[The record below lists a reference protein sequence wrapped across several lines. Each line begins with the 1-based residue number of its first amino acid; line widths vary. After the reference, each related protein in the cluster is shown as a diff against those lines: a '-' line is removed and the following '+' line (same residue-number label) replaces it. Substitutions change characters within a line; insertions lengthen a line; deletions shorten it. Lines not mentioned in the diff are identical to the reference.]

1 MSINLSYKKLNYKV
15 NLRTIPI
22 KAHRALKAHT
32 STQTNPEKIGHFHQI
47 NSEEIRGNPYDR
59 FCPSSFGMDRDRII
73 VILQEHAPELKAA
86 GLVHLRVFGS
96 VARGEA
102 SPQSDVDL
110 MADFDKSKRVTL
122 LTVGRLESRLGDL
135 LGVKVDLSSADW
147 MKEPVRRQ
155 ALREAV
161 VAF

>member
-1 MSINLSYKKLNYKV
+1 MCQSL
-15 NLRTIPI
+15 
-22 KAHRALKAHT
+22 
-32 STQTNPEKIGHFHQI
+32 
-47 NSEEIRGNPYDR
+47 
-59 FCPSSFGMDRDRII
+59 GMDKDRII
-73 VILQEHAPELKAA
+73 VILRDHAPELKAA

-110 MADFDKSKRVTL
+110 MADFDKSKRITL
-122 LTVGRLESRLGDL
+122 LTVGRLESRLRDL

-161 VAF
+161 IAF

>member
-1 MSINLSYKKLNYKV
+1 
-15 NLRTIPI
+15 
-22 KAHRALKAHT
+22 
-32 STQTNPEKIGHFHQI
+32 
-47 NSEEIRGNPYDR
+47 
-59 FCPSSFGMDRDRII
+59 MDKDRII
-73 VILQEHAPELKAA
+73 VILQEHAPELQAA

-122 LTVGRLESRLGDL
+122 LTVGRLESRLEDL
-135 LGVKVDLSSADW
+135 LGVRADLSAAEW
-147 MKEPVRRQ
+147 MKEPVRMQ

-161 VAF
+161 IAF